1 MHIVHQEATMPTV
14 ADLEVRVPGFMSRVI
29 AVLSHQARQS
39 PHLNQRSGVSV
50 RLSVTNH
57 EAMTAN
63 AVRRALRSEELEAV
77 PRISDLEAL
86 VAATSGKVE
95 VESLDEDR
103 DGEVVDRILRAA
115 VLEVFRELVPTDLH
129 RPIIDAFEGLD
140 GVSTGED
147 IGSAAYVYMAAEE
160 VPALKP
166 AVDALLEGESS
177 NGPAMVASAVELVL
191 EGLHLSKRLNKH
203 AAGPRA
209 RYAARA

>member
-1 MHIVHQEATMPTV
+1 
-14 ADLEVRVPGFMSRVI
+14 
-29 AVLSHQARQS
+29 
-39 PHLNQRSGVSV
+39 
-50 RLSVTNH
+50 
-57 EAMTAN
+57 MTAN

-86 VAATSGKVE
+86 VATTSGKVE
-95 VESLDEDR
+95 IESLDEDR
-103 DGEVVDRILRAA
+103 AGEVVDRILRAA

-129 RPIIDAFEGLD
+129 RPIIDAFEEID

-147 IGSAAYVYMAAEE
+147 IGSSAYMCMAAEE

-166 AVDALLEGESS
+166 AVDAVLDGETFD
-177 NGPAMVASAVELVL
+177 GPAMVASAVELVL

-203 AAGPRA
+203 SAGHRA